1 MSTILDEFIIR
12 AKAID
17 FARACDILKIPQPP
31 QRKAEY
37 QGPCPQPG
45 CGGVDR
51 FAVNRTKGVWLCRWC
66 GHGGRD
72 GLSLAAHV
80 LLFDLRERS
89 GFLGACSALLCEE
102 IPKEGERETDEEK
115 ADREARIAQ
124 AQADL
129 DRQNGEKK
137 EERNAHRE
145 REILRARGLWL
156 EAADC
161 LSGTNVAVFGRGVIR
176 DYLKARTGFRV
187 PETLFENARFR
198 PSAGYYKGEDRA
210 GRPLSIFSGPAMI
223 LPIVNPE
230 GRIIGCHQTW
240 IDLDCPQGKY
250 RPILYGLTKK
260 GAEAGYSVV
269 TDHRRHAPSADL
281 IEGGFYERLP
291 SKKMRGVK
299 KGGLVPLIGQ
309 PELLRW
315 VGGEGIENVVAFAG
329 AEGFRVDTFYFTS
342 GDLGNLAGP
351 AEPSSSFTHPDLTY
365 TDTLGRVRKVK
376 VAGPVPKGGQGPE
389 DAMQVADQVVELLLL
404 ADGDSE
410 PVFTASAM
418 ARALARLTRPGLQP
432 LVVWPPAGTDF
443 SGALSAALNKGAV

>member
-1 MSTILDEFIIR
+1 MTTILDEFILR
-12 AKAID
+12 AKTVD
-17 FARACDILKIPQPP
+17 FARACDILKIPQAA
-31 QRKAEY
+31 KGKSEY

-51 FAVNRTKGVWLCRWC
+51 FSVNRGKGVWNCRGC
-66 GHGGRD
+66 GLGGRD

-80 LLFDLRERS
+80 LLLDLRNRA
-89 GFLGACSALLCEE
+89 GFLEACSALLCEE
-102 IPKEGERETDEEK
+102 IPKEGERETDEER
-115 ADREARIAQ
+115 AEREARIAQ

-129 DRQNGEKK
+129 DRQTSEKQ
-137 EERNAHRE
+137 EERNAHRD
-145 REILRARGLWL
+145 REIMRARGLWL

-176 DYLKARTGFRV
+176 DYLKARTGFLV

-210 GRPLSIFSGPAMI
+210 GRPLSIYSGPAMI

-230 GRIIGCHQTW
+230 ARIIGCHQTW
-240 IDLDCPQGKY
+240 IDLICPEGKY

-260 GAEAGYSVV
+260 GQEAGYDVV
-269 TDHRRHAPSADL
+269 TDHRRQAPSAEL
-281 IEGGFYERLP
+281 IEAGFYERLA

-299 KGGLVPLIGQ
+299 KGGIVPLIGQ

-315 VGGEGIENVVAFAG
+315 AGGEGIENVVAFAG
-329 AEGFRVDTFYFTS
+329 AEGFRADTFYFTS

-351 AEPSSSFTHPDLTY
+351 AEPASAFMHPELTY

-376 VAGPVPKGGQGPE
+376 VPGPVPKARQGPD
-389 DAMQVADQVVELLLL
+389 DAMQVADHVAELLLL

-418 ARALARLTRPGLQP
+418 ARALARLSRPGLLPQ
-432 LVVWPPAGTDF
+432 VIWPPEGMDF
-443 SGALSAALNKGAV
+443 SGALSAALNKGGV